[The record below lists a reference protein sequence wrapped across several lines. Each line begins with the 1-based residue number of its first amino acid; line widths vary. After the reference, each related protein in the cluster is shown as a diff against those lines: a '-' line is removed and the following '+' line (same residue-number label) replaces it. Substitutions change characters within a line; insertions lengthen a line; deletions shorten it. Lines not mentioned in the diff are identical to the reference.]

1 MTSTITSTTALRAT
15 AATDVDEGTHGDGI
29 VLGDHDDRATASASA
44 SDRNE
49 TVDSSNNGESP
60 SPGGLEAAA
69 EEAAAASATAETVV
83 ASDPDPEQHDVP
95 LCLQEGLLGVIK
107 PVNWTSSDV
116 VSYLRGILER
126 DARNRGATVGRVGQ
140 AQGRRQRRNNGKSKK
155 NTIRV
160 GAYTTTRIS
169 LPACSWFLFA

>member
-1 MTSTITSTTALRAT
+1 MTSTIASTTALRAT
-15 AATDVDEGTHGDGI
+15 AATDVDETHDDGI
-29 VLGDHDDRATASASA
+29 VLDDRARA

-49 TVDSSNNGESP
+49 TVDSIINGESP
-60 SPGGLEAAA
+60 SPGGLDAAA
-69 EEAAAASATAETVV
+69 EEAAAASATADTVV
-83 ASDPDPEQHDVP
+83 AFDPEPEQPEVP
-95 LCLQEGLLGVIK
+95 LCLQEGLMSVIK

-140 AQGRRQRRNNGKSKK
+140 AQGRRQRRNSGKGKK

-160 GAYTTTRIS
+160 GAYIRTKNVAAPMLMVRVRLILTPTG
-169 LPACSWFLFA
+169 